1 MNEHFLKKTQ
11 AIFSIGLLGVLL
23 LGIVLRV
30 YFSPDINYETDSFS
44 VLLSAGSIAETGN
57 YMIPSVSFTDPGGD
71 YQSNPGWAVGY
82 SLLLSFFFKI
92 FGSSETVA
100 RWITILLCSA
110 VIPVIGL
117 VGRRLQ
123 GRSTGIVAAL
133 LVAVSPL
140 LLCLNGRILTA
151 NMGYCLLTISISFL
165 ILATLRSGDGVRY
178 VGSREMLRSRSRFF
192 CFALACFFFG
202 LTVMTRDDFAM
213 FATVFLVVFW
223 GMLRNPDE
231 KIAENRLWNY
241 LRLAAAGAVCS
252 LAGYLP
258 NLYFNY
264 KTYGKILTSSHYE
277 YGGRLSLEYLLK
289 GSSGALG
296 LPGWAVIIA
305 TILIFVFPIVSIF
318 FVGRRSKAGALVGS
332 VLVAMIVPLL
342 LINGSY
348 PVASSGASARY
359 VIPLI
364 PFASI
369 AAASLLVRK
378 DIVPAFFYYGFVACL
393 VLWHAVLIYPPT
405 VLFECSPKA
414 AYLTQYSPWYN
425 THNYINYPH
434 PVRAS
439 LRWAREHTPSDAVIL
454 SDYDFYHYFFYAH
467 RDVMNRDHVEQVR
480 KQLKKRPVFFIEDHP
495 IASHPGSLDGWKEK
509 LAAHSIILRERN
521 SIPLFSPTRGEVRLR
536 MYELVESPGQA

>member
-1 MNEHFLKKTQ
+1 MQNNQSGRVFWL
-11 AIFSIGLLGVLL
+11 GLSGVLL
-23 LGIVLRV
+23 LGIALRV
-30 YFSPDINYETDSFS
+30 YFAPDMNYETDSFS
-44 VLLSAGSIAETGN
+44 VLLAAESITETGD
-57 YMIPSVSFTDPGGD
+57 YTIPPVSLTDYSGN
-71 YQSNPGWAVGY
+71 YQSHPGWAVGY
-82 SLLLSFFFKI
+82 PLLLSFFFKM
-92 FGSSETVA
+92 FGYSETAA
-100 RWITILLCSA
+100 RWITILLCAA
-110 VIPVIGL
+110 VIPVVGL
-117 VGRRLQ
+117 VGHRLQ
-123 GRSTGIVAAL
+123 GKRAGIMAAL

-151 NMGYCLLTISISFL
+151 NMGYCLLTVSISFL
-165 ILATLRSGDGVRY
+165 ILATVRRGDEVRFVGSEEVIRSGT
-178 VGSREMLRSRSRFF
+178 RFL
-192 CFALACFFFG
+192 CFMLACFFFG

-213 FATVFLVVFW
+213 FATVFFAVSW

-231 KIAENRLWNY
+231 KITENRPWNY
-241 LRLAAAGAVCS
+241 LRLTVAGAVCS

-277 YGGRLSLEYLLK
+277 YGGRLSLEYFLK
-289 GSSGALG
+289 GSGGALG

-305 TILIFVFPIVSIF
+305 TICIFVFPLFSIF
-318 FVGRRSKAGALVGS
+318 FVGRRSKAAALVGS
-332 VLVAMIVPLL
+332 MLVAMIVPLL

-369 AAASLLVRK
+369 AAAILLVRK
-378 DIVPAFFYYGFVACL
+378 DIVPAFFYYGFVASL

-405 VLFECSPKA
+405 ILFECSPKA
-414 AYLTQYSPWYN
+414 AYLTQCSPWYN
-425 THNYINYPH
+425 RHNYINYPH

-439 LRWAREHTPSDAVIL
+439 LQWVREHTPSDAVIL

-467 RDVMNRDHVEQVR
+467 RDVMNRDRVEQVQ

-495 IASHPGSLDGWKEK
+495 LASHPDSLNEWKEK
-509 LAAHSIILRERN
+509 LATHSILLRERN

-536 MYELVESPGQA
+536 MYELVESLGQA